1 MFFAAFLANFS
12 SASAVDPPS
21 SSQNIVSSA
30 SLNLTSKTL
39 VASTGTTRYLGA
51 PINLSLTNIPS
62 ASVAQFSVSA
72 KSYGG
77 SSGKCASGGIAK
89 GTRNFCAFNSPD
101 NSPVAGIF
109 FISITLNYLDAN
121 NNPQTLTPSLSYSVD
136 DGGNISLVALN
147 PSSNIIDKTPPN
159 IALAPLSE
167 QNDEKIILLVADAK
181 DDITPDNQ
189 ILYSWDNQESWTK
202 QATFSAT
209 KNGII
214 TVFAKD
220 ESGNISRS
228 ATFEIDS
235 FSENPDKENQLETS
249 SKNPAE
255 TSPPTENIFH
265 ENPNKNALQPQIISQ
280 KNNTFVK
287 NSSLPAPPKTG
298 VFFAKIPEFSRKNEN
313 LLKIIAAQ
321 TTIFLLA
328 ILVVI
333 RGLKTAR

>member
-1 MFFAAFLANFS
+1 M
-12 SASAVDPPS
+12 
-21 SSQNIVSSA
+21 
-30 SLNLTSKTL
+30 
-39 VASTGTTRYLGA
+39 
-51 PINLSLTNIPS
+51 
-62 ASVAQFSVSA
+62 
-72 KSYGG
+72 
-77 SSGKCASGGIAK
+77 
-89 GTRNFCAFNSPD
+89 
-101 NSPVAGIF
+101 
-109 FISITLNYLDAN
+109 NYLDAN

-136 DGGNISLVALN
+136 DGGNISLVTLN

-181 DDITPDNQ
+181 DDTTPDNQ

-235 FSENPDKENQLETS
+235 FSENPDKENQFETS
-249 SKNPAE
+249 GKNPTE
-255 TSPPTENIFH
+255 TDPPTENIFR
-265 ENPNKNALQPQIISQ
+265 ENPNKNALQPQIIPQ
-280 KNNTFVK
+280 KNNTFAK
-287 NSSLPAPPKTG
+287 KSSLPAPPKTG